1 MYIPML
7 QVISICLF
15 YVKYMQDSHEYGNNT
30 RKKYDNKEEIVIWV
44 EREKTFSQSNDP
56 LFSQTFSWK
65 II

>member
-1 MYIPML
+1 
-7 QVISICLF
+7 
-15 YVKYMQDSHEYGNNT
+15 MQDSHEYGNNT

-44 EREKTFSQSNDP
+44 EREKIFSQSNDP